1 MKEFARF
8 SDMISE
14 LGDVIRSYR
23 RIKRAWTSEDKST
36 DDYLAATCLLE
47 FPTYRLLQKNDQDP
61 FIGFRLIYRSLLRFK
76 SNHTLTPSDGS
87 SKSMIIGGH
96 VGWENHSIRLIER
109 SSRARVYGYISK
121 DRISFK
127 DQFSIGLMT
136 RWLWFALGI
145 AFQCMRKG
153 NRQGRAMLI
162 VEVLEIAWLLH
173 FLKEKNM
180 ELVYDYVPYE
190 IDSNWMYTLLRE
202 RGYRV
207 IKVPSSVPLAIH
219 NWVLM
224 ADAVVLTTPYQVEE
238 SKRFKHTFRVKEIYR
253 WLPEKLPEYEK
264 LYFPNPPKTQPKT
277 LGFYSHGEWH
287 RGKDNKSVFGHRI
300 GVTER
305 KILNYLGR
313 FTEQHP
319 EYILRVFP
327 HPREREDADLMRQFY
342 QREIG
347 HDRFEISVTSG
358 GTSNHFHDCDI
369 AVVVFS
375 TILYERLF
383 CGFKTFI
390 GNSDIQEFPMNRSSL
405 ESICFRTFEELSSL
419 ILRYSDVDNPT
430 FFQQTGIADY
440 ESSHYRRNE
449 TEQAI
454 PVDQF

>member
-1 MKEFARF
+1 
-8 SDMISE
+8 MISE
-14 LGDVIRSYR
+14 LGDVIQSYK
-23 RIKRAWTSEDKST
+23 RIKRAWTSDDKST
-36 DDYLAATCLLE
+36 DAYLAATCLLE
-47 FPTYRLLQKNDQDP
+47 FPTYRLLQRNDSDP
-61 FIGFRLIYRSLLRFK
+61 FIGFRLIYRALLRFRAEQK
-76 SNHTLTPSDGS
+76 LTPSDS
-87 SKSMIIGGH
+87 QSKAMIFGGH

-109 SSRARVYGYISK
+109 SSGSRVFGYISK

-127 DQFSIGLMT
+127 DQFSIPLIA
-136 RWLWFALGI
+136 RWLWFAIGI
-145 AFQCMRKG
+145 AIQCMRKG

-162 VEVLEIAWLLH
+162 VEVLEIAWVLNFVREH
-173 FLKEKNM
+173 KM

-190 IDSNWMYTLLRE
+190 IDSNWMYLLLRE

-224 ADAVVLTTPYQVEE
+224 ADAVVLTTPYQIEE
-238 SKRFKHTFRVKEIYR
+238 SKRFKSTFRVKEFYR

-264 LYFPNPPKTQPKT
+264 LYFPDQPKTEPKT

-300 GVTER
+300 GETER
-305 KILNYLGR
+305 KMLNYLGR
-313 FTEQHP
+313 FTQAHP
-319 EYILRVFP
+319 EYTLRIFP
-327 HPREREDADLMRQFY
+327 HPREREDVEKMRQFY
-342 QREIG
+342 QRAIG
-347 HDRFEISVTSG
+347 HHAFEISVTTG

-383 CGFKTFI
+383 CGFKTLI
-390 GNSDIQEFPMNRSSL
+390 GNADIQEFPMNLSSL
-405 ESICFRTFEELSSL
+405 DAICFRTYDELSDL
-419 ILRYSDVDNPT
+419 ILTYSEVDNPT
-430 FFQQTGIADY
+430 FFAKTGIADY
-440 ESSHYRRNE
+440 ESSHYRQHE